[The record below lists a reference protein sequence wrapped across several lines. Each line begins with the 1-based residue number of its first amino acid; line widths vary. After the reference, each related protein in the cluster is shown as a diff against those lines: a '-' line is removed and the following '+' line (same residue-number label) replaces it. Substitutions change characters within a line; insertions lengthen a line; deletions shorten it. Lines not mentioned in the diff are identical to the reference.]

1 MGLPNYSVRQ
11 KFYNKL
17 YKYESEIF
25 HESVYNFEVAIFR
38 EAFNVSLQKVVEI
51 LVTFLQHY

>member
-1 MGLPNYSVRQ
+1 VRQ

>member
-1 MGLPNYSVRQ
+1 VRQ

-25 HESVYNFEVAIFR
+25 PKLVDNFEVAIFR
-38 EAFNVSLQKVVEI
+38 EAINVSLQKVVEI
-51 LVTFLQHY
+51 LVTFLPHQ